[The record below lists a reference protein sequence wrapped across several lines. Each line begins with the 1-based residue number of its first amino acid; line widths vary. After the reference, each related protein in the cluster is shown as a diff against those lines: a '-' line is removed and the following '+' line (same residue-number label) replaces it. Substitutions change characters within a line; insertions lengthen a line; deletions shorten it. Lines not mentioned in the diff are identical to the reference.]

1 VVIRDRGQP
10 IDSEGANSN
19 ERANDRAL
27 SPFSRAP
34 VERGNGDNMRTTI
47 ASLALLLG
55 SLLGAACQNDPDVQ
69 ARAAELAEMPGIK
82 VTIAGADLDPAKVHA
97 IAQHLEG
104 KAVDTGAKMVRMTK
118 DDPGG
123 SSLEIELYAKSLP
136 ASDAVVADLKASF
149 PELAGATISTAPAT
163 GGGAEL
169 PVIEVSKDLTPE
181 EAKQEILEQ
190 LQADGVDGHVDVQIQ
205 DGAEGRRIEV
215 KIDKQEVH

>member
-1 VVIRDRGQP
+1 
-10 IDSEGANSN
+10 
-19 ERANDRAL
+19 
-27 SPFSRAP
+27 
-34 VERGNGDNMRTTI
+34 MRTTI

-55 SLLGAACQNDPDVQ
+55 SLFGAACQNDPDVQ

-82 VTIAGADLDPAKVHA
+82 VTIAGADLDPAKVHTLA
-97 IAQHLEG
+97 KHLEG
-104 KAVDTGAKMVRMTK
+104 KAVETGAAMVRMTK
-118 DDPGG
+118 DDQGG

-136 ASDAVVADLKASF
+136 ASDTVVADLKANF
-149 PELAGATISTAPAT
+149 PELASATISTAPAT